1 MSHRF
6 SQKKKYF
13 AVKITTTAN
22 FSDSIAN
29 FLTELGSKGVVFK
42 EEKKKTS
49 LTGYFKENSNHK
61 IKFKRL
67 ANYLTQLHQ
76 IFPQF
81 STPQIQINKFKILDW
96 SKSWRKNFKPILIS
110 KNILIKPPWIKKEFP
125 QRIIINIYPQMAF
138 GTGEHSTTQMCL
150 ILLERFVKPG
160 YKVLDLGTGSGILAI
175 AASKLGAQKVVALD
189 LDSDAIQNAR
199 KNFKLNRLKNIKL
212 KWGSLNSKIQR
223 NHFDLAVANLNLTQ
237 IQSVFD
243 QLKEKVKPHGIIIL
257 SGLLNSEE
265 RKIKSL
271 LKSSQFKIL
280 RILKKKGWIG
290 VAARNTAGN

>member
-13 AVKITTTAN
+13 AVKITTTSN

-49 LTGYFKENSNHK
+49 LTGYFKENSSHP

-67 ANYLTQLHQ
+67 GNYLAQLKQ

-81 STPQIQINKFKILDW
+81 STPQFQITKLKTQDW
-96 SKSWRKNFKPILIS
+96 SKNWRKQFKPILIS
-110 KNILIKPPWIKKEFP
+110 KNIMVKPPWIKKQFP
-125 QRIIINIYPQMAF
+125 QRVIINIYPQMAF

-150 ILLERFVKPG
+150 ILLERFVKPEF
-160 YKVLDLGTGSGILAI
+160 KVLDLGTGSGILAI

-189 LDSDAIQNAR
+189 LDSDTIQNTR
-199 KNFKLNRLKNIKL
+199 RNLKLSRLKNIQL
-212 KWGSLNSKIQR
+212 KWRSLNSKIQR
-223 NHFDLAVANLNLTQ
+223 NHFDLAAANLNLTQ
-237 IQSVFD
+237 IKSVFD
-243 QLKEKVKPHGIIIL
+243 RLKEKIKSDGILIL

-271 LKSSQFKIL
+271 LKSNQFKIL
-280 RILKKKGWIG
+280 RILKKKGWIS
-290 VAARNTAGN
+290 VAARNTASN